1 MAISAYGSIDGVFCR
16 LWFDWWRLLPVV
28 WLYGR
33 FCQNDWLM
41 GFWLMCFIPRSDD
54 FCQDTD
60 RWALSPRNNYFTI
73 NWDVILG
80 RMPIIGLIIG
90 SYPHQLVW
98 LLGHMPIIGLIIG
111 SYPRQW
117 FVYWVISPVSGLII
131 GLIPFSGWI
140 NGCYL
145 FSGWING
152 CYPFSGWINGLFPP
166 SSCLIMGLFPCSGL
180 INGLPP
186 LQYHD

>member
-98 LLGHMPIIGLIIG
+98 LLGRIPVSGLFIG
-111 SYPRQW
+111 SYPPLVVW
-117 FVYWVISPVSGLII
+117 SLGWSPLVVELMGVISSVVEL
-131 GLIPFSGWI
+131 
-140 NGCYL
+140 
-145 FSGWING
+145 
-152 CYPFSGWINGLFPP
+152 
-166 SSCLIMGLFPCSGL
+166 MGVILSVVELMVCF
-180 INGLPP
+180 P
-186 LQYHD
+186 LQVVWLWDFSPAVV